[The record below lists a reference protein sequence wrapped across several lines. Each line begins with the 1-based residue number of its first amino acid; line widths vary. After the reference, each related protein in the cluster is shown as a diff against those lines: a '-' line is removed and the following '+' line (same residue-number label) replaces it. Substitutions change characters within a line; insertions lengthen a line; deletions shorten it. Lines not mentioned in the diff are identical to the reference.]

1 MIDHENLI
9 DQLDTV
15 RMTSEMI
22 IKALD
27 HLNKIDSPIH
37 RSFFSVKARF
47 FDLIASM
54 SRYEEAVQ
62 KMMDVTEED

>member
-62 KMMDVTEED
+62 KMMDITEEE